1 MAGQSLGGYF
11 VEIGAKTNKNSFESA
26 LKSID
31 GIGNSIT
38 RLVGTVRNAAPLLLA
53 AAAGV
58 VETAELKASKAIGI
72 STEAL
77 DAWKTSAAIAGT
89 NANAL
94 VSDMTALERKMQGLK
109 LGQVDAGL
117 AQNLGFLNLGY
128 GEFAD
133 MSATERIAEVFE
145 RAGQLEDQKKAAL
158 LVGNIL
164 GGAAL
169 DYYYYLQLSGK
180 SLQEQLA
187 FADRLVF
194 TTEDSKKNAMVFNGE
209 MQALKEGSKSILAL
223 IGGEVG
229 GQLLP
234 FMTAI
239 TNFLANNHDGIQNG
253 IIGAIDM
260 VGQIGS
266 AFAGGFSA
274 SDVSA
279 DFEKLAASTGNLIKQ
294 LTGAGTVKEGLLT
307 IAAGLGEFTG
317 EVTDTT
323 LKLLTDITSAIT
335 NLLKGNWKE
344 AGSDMKQFFTDMKDG
359 IINVFNLEDDIA
371 AIQKAW
377 NDTVAEGEASGW
389 SKIKTWDQ
397 AGADALEEV
406 PVIGPIYKLWRGVVT
421 AGEDKIKS
429 AIGGKKVND
438 GVIGPDGRVTQVD
451 PNDWVFAVKDL
462 GDLARGFVPT
472 ATGGGTA
479 IQYTIEQTINVNGN
493 GASAFDIRRQA
504 YEGTSKALLDNIAQS
519 SRRLQLMPATK

>member
-117 AQNLGFLNLGY
+117 AQSLGFLNLGY

-209 MQALKEGSKSILAL
+209 MQALKEGSKSIMNLL
-223 IGGEVG
+223 GGELG

-234 FMTAI
+234 FMTAL
-239 TNFLANNHDGIQNG
+239 TGFLANNHDGIQNG
-253 IIGAIDM
+253 IIGVVD
-260 VGQIGS
+260 
-266 AFAGGFSA
+266 
-274 SDVSA
+274 
-279 DFEKLAASTGNLIKQ
+279 T
-294 LTGAGTVKEGLLT
+294 
-307 IAAGLGEFTG
+307 LGELG
-317 EVTDTT
+317 EA
-323 LKLLTDITSAIT
+323 LTD
-335 NLLKGNWKE
+335 
-344 AGSDMKQFFTDMKDG
+344 
-359 IINVFNLEDDIA
+359 
-371 AIQKAW
+371 
-377 NDTVAEGEASGW
+377 
-389 SKIKTWDQ
+389 
-397 AGADALEEV
+397 
-406 PVIGPIYKLWRGVVT
+406 GVDF
-421 AGEDKIKS
+421 DKIKS
-429 AIGGKKVND
+429 AMDSITGAFSTLIMAITKEDSTKEGLKEILRSLGEFGGDAIKAAATTVGALVEALAALINLDWEKLGESLKKVLGGVGDLGEAAGNAVGALLTGQTPHEFEVTAEARQEAMNALWKETREKNKNVKKKFEDFSPETQALVNAAGGPTNPSFKNFIKD
-438 GVIGPDGRVTQVD
+438 GVIGPDGRVIQVD
-451 PNDWVFAVKDL
+451 PNDWVFAAKDL

-472 ATGGGTA
+472 ATSGGTS

>member
-194 TTEDSKKNAMVFNGE
+194 TTEDSKHSAMVFNSE
-209 MQALKEGSKSILAL
+209 MKALKEGSKSILAL
-223 IGGEVG
+223 LGGELG

-234 FMTAI
+234 LINALTGFMAS
-239 TNFLANNHDGIQNG
+239 NHDGIQNG
-253 IIGAIDM
+253 IIGAVDLL
-260 VGQIGS
+260 GELGGS
-266 AFAGGFSA
+266 FAGGINIENIA
-274 SDVSA
+274 TA
-279 DFEKLAASTGNLIKQ
+279 YEKLATAAGDLVKAM
-294 LTGAGTVKEGLLT
+294 TGAGTVRDGLKKISEGL
-307 IAAGLGEFTG
+307 GYFTG
-317 EVTDTT
+317 TAIEYTIKLVTD
-323 LKLLTDITSAIT
+323 LANALT
-335 NLLKGNWKE
+335 NMLNGNWKAAGGDIKNFLYDLWE
-344 AGSDMKQFFTDMKDG
+344 GMTRMGKGKDGSDEYLDEQKVLDYVLGQQTKGKSTWEKITYGFKGMFGLQEKFPKEKLP
-359 IINVFNLEDDIA
+359 LELRAIYDKNPSAFDDY
-371 AIQKAW
+371 IQ
-377 NDTVAEGEASGW
+377 D
-389 SKIKTWDQ
+389 
-397 AGADALEEV
+397 
-406 PVIGPIYKLWRGVVT
+406 GVV
-421 AGEDKIKS
+421 S
-429 AIGGKKVND
+429 
-438 GVIGPDGRVTQVD
+438 PDGHVTHVD
-451 PNDWVFAVKDL
+451 PNDWVFAVKDI
-462 GDLARGFVPT
+462 GDLARGFLP
-472 ATGGGTA
+472 AAAGGGTA